1 MEEEK
6 TLKNGAT
13 CNNFFFLLLIFLLQG
28 NCQPKTANSQEG
40 KKERY
45 HNIFT
50 IIKLAISFR
59 LQHIFLFIYLFL
71 HLFV

>member
-40 KKERY
+40 KKER
-45 HNIFT
+45 
-50 IIKLAISFR
+50 L
-59 LQHIFLFIYLFL
+59 
-71 HLFV
+71 